1 MNLNELPDMT
11 EALKQVIEGQKNKK
25 EPRWQDDD
33 GDGKWY
39 EKSDVDGKISKRE
52 KKSKKHNCASKV
64 KHEEF
69 GVGNCIKGMH
79 DLNESGEVEHYD
91 VFFEHGIEKNVPV
104 SSLEIL
110 EGHMHEHVIHE
121 GKKNCGCGQDPCITY
136 GKGKNAHKMPDG
148 TVMPGKTHKE
158 EVEELEGEQLDEISA
173 DLALKA
179 SKAADVKRGKLA
191 VAGDRKGAASKSAQ
205 AVRLYKKQAAKR
217 KQETKEEVE
226 RTEGKKFREAFAF
239 SNDEWQDLAEK
250 GRFIDDLTE
259 EELVDFMEVCILET
273 AQDDN
278 DLSEICEQLELV
290 ELNEAYFIEGGS
302 YEKGGKVE
310 PSRLERMKSAAKKA
324 ASKVKS
330 GVKKLAKKG
339 AQAAGK
345 TVGEFQA
352 AREKQKKKAL
362 SRKEDPKKK
371 DDKEEDDGTGGKL
384 DKLLASAR
392 GKTNDGDSDSSS
404 SSNSSSSSSETRSS
418 SSGGSSSGSTRK
430 AVGGALKS
438 VGRLIKKGLK
448 KAVGKTARAVSKGS
462 NKLAKRLG
470 EHYDEIEGLVE
481 SGLFTIEEIENVLE
495 LNAKMKKE
503 KK

>member
-1 MNLNELPDMT
+1 K
-11 EALKQVIEGQKNKK
+11 A
-25 EPRWQDDD
+25 
-33 GDGKWY
+33 
-39 EKSDVDGKISKRE
+39 
-52 KKSKKHNCASKV
+52 
-64 KHEEF
+64 
-69 GVGNCIKGMH
+69 
-79 DLNESGEVEHYD
+79 
-91 VFFEHGIEKNVPV
+91 
-104 SSLEIL
+104 
-110 EGHMHEHVIHE
+110 
-121 GKKNCGCGQDPCITY
+121 
-136 GKGKNAHKMPDG
+136 
-148 TVMPGKTHKE
+148 KTHKWDGEKWNKKE
-158 EVEELEGEQLDEISA
+158 EVETPEGEQLDEISA

-179 SKAADVKRGKLA
+179 SKEADKKRGKLA
-191 VAGDRKGAASKSAQ
+191 HAGDRAGAASKSAQ

-259 EELVDFMEVCILET
+259 EELVDFMEICILET

-330 GVKKLAKKG
+330 GVKKIAKKG

-362 SRKEDPKKK
+362 SRKEEPKKK
-371 DDKEEDDGTGGKL
+371 DDKEQDDGTGGKL

-404 SSNSSSSSSETRSS
+404 SSNSSSSSSQTGSS

-470 EHYDEIEGLVE
+470 EQYDEIVGLVE

-495 LNAKMKKE
+495 LAEGYQRDPERSKKDKTHSKQPDPSKDGFTGIGNMSIKDIMKMNAKMKKE

>member
-11 EALKQVIEGQKNKK
+11 EALKQVIEGQKKK
-25 EPRWQDDD
+25 DSKKRWQDDD

-39 EKSDVDGKISKRE
+39 EKSDVDGKISDRE
-52 KKSKKHNCASKV
+52 KK
-64 KHEEF
+64 
-69 GVGNCIKGMH
+69 
-79 DLNESGEVEHYD
+79 
-91 VFFEHGIEKNVPV
+91 EKA
-104 SSLEIL
+104 
-110 EGHMHEHVIHE
+110 
-121 GKKNCGCGQDPCITY
+121 K
-136 GKGKNAHKMPDG
+136 
-148 TVMPGKTHKE
+148 KE
-158 EVEELEGEQLDEISA
+158 EVETPDGEQLDEISA

-191 VAGDRKGAASKSAQ
+191 VAGDKKGAASKSAQ

-362 SRKEDPKKK
+362 SRKEEPKKK
-371 DDKEEDDGTGGKL
+371 DDKEQDDGTGGKL

-404 SSNSSSSSSETRSS
+404 SSNSSSSSSETGSS

-470 EHYDEIEGLVE
+470 EQYDEIVGLVE

-495 LNAKMKKE
+495 LAEGYQRDPERSKKDRTHSKQPDPSKDGFTGIGNMSIKDIMKMNAKMKKE